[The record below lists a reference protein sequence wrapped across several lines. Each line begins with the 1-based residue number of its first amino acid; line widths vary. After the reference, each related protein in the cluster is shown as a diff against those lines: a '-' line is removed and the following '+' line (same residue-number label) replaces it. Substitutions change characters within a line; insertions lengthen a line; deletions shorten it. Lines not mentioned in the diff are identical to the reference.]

1 MSDRPA
7 EYQTNQPFEYVVG
20 GSLPLDAVS
29 YVKRSADDEFFA
41 GLKAG
46 KFCYVLN
53 SRQMG
58 KSSLRVRTMARLQA
72 DGVVCVSI
80 DMTAIGSKDVNVS
93 QWYFGMLWAIVKP
106 VREQTIGLE
115 IWTLALLRDWWI
127 DHDKLPLIQRWGEFL
142 EEVLLE
148 KVSNRIVIFIDEIDS
163 VLGLAF
169 SVDDFFAAIRES
181 HNRRV
186 DSPKYNRLTFALLG
200 VCAPQDLIQDKRR
213 TPFNIGQAIELSGFT
228 DSEAITLAVGLP
240 GETKTLRSI
249 LEWTGGQPFLTQ
261 RVCRLVKEKV
271 EMPIS
276 PQLFDENRV
285 IEQIVLAQIIQVW
298 DTDDEQVHFQT
309 VQERMMADK
318 LLAEAMLK
326 IYQEMLINGKITAN
340 TSAEHMA
347 LRLTG
352 VVVKRG
358 GELEISN
365 RIYTEVFGQEW
376 VHLKL
381 QSLDKIIEAKIRE
394 DIIGKNIINQT
405 YYPALIDTSDVR
417 ARLLRVMLSEY
428 ARRRQHSLHNLVMVD
443 MGFQVHGEAIG
454 RPEPL
459 LLAPEPETVDRT
471 LTIAGHKGGRA
482 IPIQQS
488 LLDVYNQV
496 EINGKLLILGNPGSG
511 KTTELLK
518 FATTLTEKAILNPVE
533 PIPVLLDLSTWTE
546 DTMETWITAR
556 LKRLYNVDGVIAQA
570 LLWNEQLVLLLDGLN
585 ELGLTRQE
593 RAIVEI
599 NRFLAETGYP
609 HCMVCC
615 RSEEYEVG
623 RERLS
628 QLNGA
633 IYLKPLSDGQIQ
645 RYLEGVGRSP
655 FWGNIEHHS
664 ALLTLARS
672 PLLLTMMVTV
682 YQDRQIRTSEE
693 LLDLYIDDAFTRNSA
708 LKSTRKGDRVT
719 PRPQVMHYLHCL
731 ARQLK
736 LQSSTEL
743 LIERIQPSRSLSL
756 ARAIG

>member
-1 MSDRPA
+1 MSDRPG
-7 EYQTNQPFEYVVG
+7 EYQTNQPFEYVVV

-261 RVCRLVKEKV
+261 RVCRLVEEKV

-326 IYQEMLINGKITAN
+326 IYQEMLINGKITVN
-340 TSAEHMA
+340 ISAEHMA

-358 GELEISN
+358 GS
-365 RIYTEVFGQEW
+365 
-376 VHLKL
+376 
-381 QSLDKIIEAKIRE
+381 
-394 DIIGKNIINQT
+394 
-405 YYPALIDTSDVR
+405 
-417 ARLLRVMLSEY
+417 
-428 ARRRQHSLHNLVMVD
+428 
-443 MGFQVHGEAIG
+443 
-454 RPEPL
+454 
-459 LLAPEPETVDRT
+459 
-471 LTIAGHKGGRA
+471 
-482 IPIQQS
+482 
-488 LLDVYNQV
+488 
-496 EINGKLLILGNPGSG
+496 
-511 KTTELLK
+511 
-518 FATTLTEKAILNPVE
+518 
-533 PIPVLLDLSTWTE
+533 
-546 DTMETWITAR
+546 
-556 LKRLYNVDGVIAQA
+556 
-570 LLWNEQLVLLLDGLN
+570 
-585 ELGLTRQE
+585 
-593 RAIVEI
+593 
-599 NRFLAETGYP
+599 
-609 HCMVCC
+609 
-615 RSEEYEVG
+615 
-623 RERLS
+623 
-628 QLNGA
+628 
-633 IYLKPLSDGQIQ
+633 
-645 RYLEGVGRSP
+645 
-655 FWGNIEHHS
+655 
-664 ALLTLARS
+664 
-672 PLLLTMMVTV
+672 
-682 YQDRQIRTSEE
+682 
-693 LLDLYIDDAFTRNSA
+693 
-708 LKSTRKGDRVT
+708 
-719 PRPQVMHYLHCL
+719 
-731 ARQLK
+731 
-736 LQSSTEL
+736 
-743 LIERIQPSRSLSL
+743 
-756 ARAIG
+756 